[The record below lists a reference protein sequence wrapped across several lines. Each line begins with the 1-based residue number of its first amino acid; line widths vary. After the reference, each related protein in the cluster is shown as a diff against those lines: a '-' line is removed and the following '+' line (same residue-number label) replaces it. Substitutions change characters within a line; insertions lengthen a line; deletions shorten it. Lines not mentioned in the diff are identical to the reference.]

1 MTTTATVAPPPRSL
15 DPPAGVRCVVFD
27 VVGTLVEPWPPVAEA
42 YAAAAR
48 QRGVVADPAVIRPR
62 FAAAWRRQEL
72 LDAAAQP
79 AFATDRH
86 RERARWRAIVEEV
99 FPDCPQVTGV
109 FADLWDHFG
118 RPAAWRPLPVGAG
131 LLEQARAAGLDVA
144 LASNFDERLLAI
156 APALAP
162 LAGAG
167 HVFPSSEL
175 GWRKPAP
182 EFFRAVERRLDLAA
196 AELLLVGDDPE
207 LDLAAGRRAGW
218 HVRGLA

>member
-1 MTTTATVAPPPRSL
+1 MTTISPAAPPRLLAPPP
-15 DPPAGVRCVVFD
+15 GVRCVVFD

-42 YAAAAR
+42 YAFAAQRHGISAAA
-48 QRGVVADPAVIRPR
+48 DDIRPR

-72 LDAAAQP
+72 LDAAGPA
-79 AFATDRH
+79 AFATDRR

-99 FPDCPQVTGV
+99 FPDAPDVSAV
-109 FADLWDHFG
+109 FTELWDHFG
-118 RPAAWRPLPVGAG
+118 RPTAWRPLPQGTRLV
-131 LLEQARAAGLDVA
+131 EQAVAAGLGVA
-144 LASNFDERLLAI
+144 LASNFDERLLVV
-156 APALAP
+156 AP
-162 LAGAG
+162 LLEPLARAG

-182 EFFRAVERRLDLAA
+182 EFFRAVERRLDLGP